1 MTIKETHD
9 WIRFLLD
16 KNKEGYHSHEEI
28 DRALDMAGL
37 DVFNDYFGNP
47 KMHVPI
53 SGYGEH
59 QAVNKVLSPFK
70 EALEFTNVDTV
81 DGILALPVDFVQPI
95 AAYTTIY
102 SNTLQR
108 SITRPVQP
116 INEDELV
123 KRLESQMIPVNTSN
137 PIAVYNKDNMQ
148 LYPPVPQ
155 AGKLFYFRRPAK
167 PHYAYTMVNRV
178 ETHDPGTSV
187 DPEWDD
193 TSMVSVVAKALI
205 YLGANLSSEMAIQF
219 GDMKDKQG
227 A

>member
-1 MTIKETHD
+1 
-9 WIRFLLD
+9 
-16 KNKEGYHSHEEI
+16 
-28 DRALDMAGL
+28 
-37 DVFNDYFGNP
+37 
-47 KMHVPI
+47 
-53 SGYGEH
+53 
-59 QAVNKVLSPFK
+59 
-70 EALEFTNVDTV
+70 
-81 DGILALPVDFVQPI
+81 
-95 AAYTTIY
+95 
-102 SNTLQR
+102 
-108 SITRPVQP
+108 VQP

-167 PHYAYTMVNRV
+167 PYYAYTMVNRV

-187 DPEWDD
+187 DPEWDE
-193 TSMVSVVAKALI
+193 TSMVSVVGKALM